1 MDFNT
6 DESSDYSGFAS
17 EASSI
22 FVTNLALDAIN
33 NNLFFATKWTS
44 RNIQFALMSVLVR
57 SETGLDMHQN
67 SDRFF
72 YVTQGSGLVTM
83 GNWQECLNFQ
93 ALVHTGFGIFIPA
106 GAWYNVVNVGQ
117 VDLKM
122 VTVYAPTFHSY
133 NTTYTTKEEW
143 LSHHEP

>member
-72 YVTQGSGLVTM
+72 YVTQGSGF
-83 GNWQECLNFQ
+83 GNYGQL
-93 ALVHTGFGIFIPA
+93 A
-106 GAWYNVVNVGQ
+106 G
-117 VDLKM
+117 M
-122 VTVYAPTFHSY
+122 P
-133 NTTYTTKEEW
+133 
-143 LSHHEP
+143 